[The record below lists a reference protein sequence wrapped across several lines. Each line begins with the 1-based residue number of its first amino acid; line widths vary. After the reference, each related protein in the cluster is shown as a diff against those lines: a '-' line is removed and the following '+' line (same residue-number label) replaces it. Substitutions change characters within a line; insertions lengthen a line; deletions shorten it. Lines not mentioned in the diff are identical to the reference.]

1 MQAGS
6 GADLLS
12 VLQVG
17 GREQILEG
25 YGWKMLPG
33 LYPTGKAL
41 ELDVSYKVSA
51 IALVSCQRWN
61 WSRRSSTAHCF

>member
-6 GADLLS
+6 RADLQS

-51 IALVSCQRWN
+51 TGLVTC
-61 WSRRSSTAHCF
+61 